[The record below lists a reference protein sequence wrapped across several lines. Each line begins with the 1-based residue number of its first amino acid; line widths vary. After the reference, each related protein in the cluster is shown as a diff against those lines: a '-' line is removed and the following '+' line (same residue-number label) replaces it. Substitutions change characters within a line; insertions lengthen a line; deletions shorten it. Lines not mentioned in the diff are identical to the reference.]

1 LDTHF
6 KSIIKLLR
14 QIVDSPGVRQ
24 SGDNDAAS
32 VPKRKRKV
40 EEKKKE
46 EEEREKA
53 SETFEHSATPCKS
66 DDRSHDHVQ
75 PINSTARTMIVPT
88 IESLKNILEMM
99 NDSLATKV
107 QITNEKLCKPV
118 LAR

>member
-1 LDTHF
+1 M
-6 KSIIKLLR
+6 
-14 QIVDSPGVRQ
+14 RQ
-24 SGDNDAAS
+24 SGDDDAAS
-32 VPKRKRKV
+32 VLKRKRKV

-46 EEEREKA
+46 EEKREKA

-75 PINSTARTMIVPT
+75 PISSTARTMIVPT

-107 QITNEKLCKPV
+107 QNQLQTSRSFASRFGPAESKVC
-118 LAR
+118 RGS